1 MVLHWAECAA
11 VALRGAWP
19 GAAGPARGRGTCG
32 AGLRAVL
39 PWTALPLAVTRRGRG
54 GAARGLAGAR
64 RGRRGLGG
72 GGRGAERCGLG
83 EAGPGAEQ
91 RWRRA
96 GAGWRRCQVSSGR
109 AGPGRAGRAS
119 AGGAASAAPQRSVC
133 GRRSIGRVAGRP
145 LRGSEGSLRPEPAPR
160 PDVSPRLGSALEP
173 ARGSLQRVAPP
184 LPGGVPAGLRGPG
197 ALRSA
202 GGPWGVRGSRG
213 AAGASHP
220 VPGVLLEVP
229 RGRRGS
235 AAARQGHCGCSS
247 LAASRP
253 GERDRPVTWIMSVCF
268 SFALFPALFCSFPSF
283 LLHTEAISVG
293 LRTVRFRSS

>member
-39 PWTALPLAVTRRGRG
+39 PWTALPLAVTRGGGAGQRGDWRVRGEGDADWAAAGGGRSAAGSGRRAQVRSSAGVGRARDG
-54 GAARGLAGAR
+54 GAARWA
-64 RGRRGLGG
+64 
-72 GGRGAERCGLG
+72 
-83 EAGPGAEQ
+83 
-91 RWRRA
+91 
-96 GAGWRRCQVSSGR
+96 R